1 VPDLPQIN
9 VKSLIVYFKKNSTL
23 CKTIKRSVKKNGPL
37 IKIVP
42 QRHNIIST
50 FVKKEVLAFPKK
62 LFHLTKKCFNFKF
75 KKFHIQLK
83 KVPCVYLT
91 RPDLI

>member
-1 VPDLPQIN
+1 MPDLPQIN
-9 VKSLIVYFKKNSTL
+9 VKSLTVYFKKNSSL

-42 QRHNIIST
+42 QRHNIISI
-50 FVKKEVLAFPKK
+50 FIKKEVLAIPKK
-62 LFHLTKKCFNFKF
+62 IVSFNKKCFNFKF

>member
-9 VKSLIVYFKKNSTL
+9 VKSLTVYFKKNSTL

-50 FVKKEVLAFPKK
+50 FVKKEVLAFPIK
-62 LFHLTKKCFNFKF
+62 LFHLTKKCFNIKF